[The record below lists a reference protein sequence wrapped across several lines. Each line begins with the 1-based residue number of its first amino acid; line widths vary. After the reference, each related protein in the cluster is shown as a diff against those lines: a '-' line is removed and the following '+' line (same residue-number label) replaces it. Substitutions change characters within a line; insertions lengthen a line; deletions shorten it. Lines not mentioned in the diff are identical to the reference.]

1 MLESEPANTV
11 RVPVTKRKWKMPEI
25 AEQAADDDAREALDS
40 IQAMGNAALW
50 RAIPPRW
57 FGASMALLAGA
68 LVALSAADHR
78 EYHVYVILLM
88 SAVLVYQSQKTG
100 VSVRKFPIRVAGIA
114 IIVLTPLFFGLIV
127 AAQLFSETIGTVGA
141 PLAAGIVLAIAV
153 YSLSVFERRWYIA
166 RIGSG
171 DAE

>member
-1 MLESEPANTV
+1 
-11 RVPVTKRKWKMPEI
+11 MPEI
-25 AEQAADDDAREALDS
+25 SEQDADDDAREALDS
-40 IQAMGNAALW
+40 IQAMGKAALW

-88 SAVLVYQSQKTG
+88 SAVLVYRSQKTG
-100 VSVRKFPIRVAGIA
+100 VSVRQFPTRVAGIA
-114 IIVLTPLFFGLIV
+114 VIVLTPLFFGLIV
-127 AAQLFSETIGTVGA
+127 AAQMVSGAIGTVGA

-153 YSLSVFERRWYIA
+153 YSLSIFERRWHIA

-171 DAE
+171 NGE

>member
-1 MLESEPANTV
+1 
-11 RVPVTKRKWKMPEI
+11 MPET
-25 AEQAADDDAREALDS
+25 AKQDAADDAREALDS
-40 IQAMGNAALW
+40 IQAMEKAALW

-57 FGASMALLAGA
+57 FGAGMALLAGA

-88 SAVLVYQSQKTG
+88 SAVLVYRSQKTG
-100 VSVRKFPIRVAGIA
+100 VSVRQFPTRVAGIA

-127 AAQLFSETIGTVGA
+127 AAQTFSEAIGTVGA
-141 PLAAGIVLAIAV
+141 PLAAGMVLAIAV
-153 YSLSVFERRWYIA
+153 YSLSLFERRWYIA

-171 DAE
+171 FGE

>member
-1 MLESEPANTV
+1 MS
-11 RVPVTKRKWKMPEI
+11 EI
-25 AEQAADDDAREALDS
+25 AEQDAADDARVALDS
-40 IQAMGNAALW
+40 IRGMEKAALW

-88 SAVLVYQSQKTG
+88 AAAMVYRSQKTG
-100 VSVRKFPIRVAGIA
+100 VSVRQFPTKVAGIA
-114 IIVLTPLFFGLIV
+114 IVVLTPLFFGLIL
-127 AAQLFSETIGTVGA
+127 AAQAFSETLGTVGA

-153 YSLSVFERRWYIA
+153 YSLSIFERSWYQA

-171 DAE
+171 TGE